1 MALDLV
7 SDCIWEQR
15 LKRLRSC
22 PVLSYMSTPPPTP
35 PVTYPPA
42 PAVATQANVQPV
54 NALAAIVDH
63 FLPSPLAI
71 FWRFVLLDAVV
82 IMSAIAILFTGYCK
96 LQAKNN
102 AATTGTTRPHDF
114 SPLIELTGKRLLV
127 IVLILAPG
135 MFKLVESI
143 MNKTMTVTI
152 VDFISGA
159 MIALIIIFIDYFEHD
174 HPTVAEWF
182 FRRDYSW
189 FVLMALSKM
198 WSICA
203 CVLAALLLLPL
214 GTLTGLAA
222 TPYINIIGTM
232 LALLLGSITCEAVL
246 LSSMHSFRLSQ
257 RPTRVYIFFR
267 LAKRLR
273 NIIFLWGVL
282 WMTLLISVRS
292 NPELEPHLFGIYA
305 RISIDKII
313 A

>member
-1 MALDLV
+1 
-7 SDCIWEQR
+7 
-15 LKRLRSC
+15 
-22 PVLSYMSTPPPTP
+22 
-35 PVTYPPA
+35 
-42 PAVATQANVQPV
+42 
-54 NALAAIVDH
+54 
-63 FLPSPLAI
+63 
-71 FWRFVLLDAVV
+71 
-82 IMSAIAILFTGYCK
+82 
-96 LQAKNN
+96 
-102 AATTGTTRPHDF
+102 
-114 SPLIELTGKRLLV
+114 
-127 IVLILAPG
+127 
-135 MFKLVESI
+135 

-159 MIALIIIFIDYFEHD
+159 IIALIIIFIDYFEHD

-257 RPTRVYIFFR
+257 RPTRAYIFFR

-313 A
+313 AWEGK